1 MEEQQSKTCIACHK
15 SKPIVE
21 FTFPKRKNP
30 IGIRCRECQTEKCKI
45 DYQKRREEQLAYRKE
60 YYAKNKEAILEKT
73 KTEEYKKDRNAKKK
87 IRRQTDIQFR
97 ICESMKVRIHE
108 VLKEYKTTSSN
119 YLLGCTKGHIVNWL
133 TYQHYN
139 EINWDNYAQHWH
151 IDHVIPLDFFDM
163 TSKPQQLI
171 CFNWLNLRPLE
182 KGTNMS
188 KSYRIVKEDILG
200 HIEVIEKFITE
211 NSEYQECYNNSIWP
225 RIKLGYGENLTDDKD
240 FTNLLKSIISNQ

>member
-1 MEEQQSKTCIACHK
+1 MEQQSKICKTCRVC
-15 SKPIVE
+15 KPIVE
-21 FTFPKRKNP
+21 FTYPKRKDP
-30 IGIRCRECQTEKCKI
+30 IGILCHECQKEKSKAE
-45 DYQKRREEQLAYRKE
+45 YQQRREMHLAYRKE
-60 YYAKNKEAILEKT
+60 YYAKNKEAILQKT
-73 KTEEYKKDRNAKKK
+73 KTEEFKRDRNEKKK
-87 IRRQTDIQFR
+87 IRRKTDIQFR
-97 ICESMKVRIHE
+97 ICESLKIRIHE

-133 TYQHYN
+133 TYQHQS
-139 EINWDNYAQHWH
+139 EINWDNYAQYWH

-182 KGTNMS
+182 KGNNMS
-188 KSYRIVKEDILG
+188 KSCRIVKEDIIG

-211 NSEYQECYNNSIWP
+211 NSEYQECYDKSIWP

-240 FTNLLKSIISNQ
+240 FKNLLKSIISNQ